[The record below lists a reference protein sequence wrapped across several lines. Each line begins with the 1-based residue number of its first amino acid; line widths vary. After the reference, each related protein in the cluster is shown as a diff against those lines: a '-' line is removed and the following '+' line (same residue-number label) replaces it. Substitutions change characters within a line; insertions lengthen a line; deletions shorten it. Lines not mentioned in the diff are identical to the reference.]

1 MIKLI
6 SLHIAK
12 TAGTAF
18 FGLLGR
24 EYGSQLDHR
33 FKRIHYFPD
42 GIERQLDSADF
53 ASETTVVHGHLY
65 FSHISRIYQQNQP
78 RLICWL
84 RQPVDR
90 VISNYYFMH
99 RAINGRPDHP
109 HAFKKNYSLMDYAE
123 DSIHNKMCTYLEGIS
138 LEKLDFVGFQENF
151 QQDVIALAKLLN
163 WEKPLLIEAVN
174 QRSYENDN
182 IFYPTSFGQITQ
194 EMRSEIARIN
204 ALDMALFA
212 EAEELKR
219 KGYWEQK
226 SLK

>member
-18 FGLLGR
+18 YGLLGR
-24 EYGSQLDHR
+24 EYGNQLDPR

-42 GIERQLDSADF
+42 GVERQLDHADF
-53 ASETTVVHGHLY
+53 ASETNVVHGHLY
-65 FSHISRIYQQNQP
+65 FSHISRIYQQDHP

-90 VISNYYFMH
+90 VISNYYFMQ
-99 RAINGRPDHP
+99 RAIYGRPDHP

-123 DSIHNKMCTYLEGIS
+123 DSIHNKMCAYLEGVS

-163 WEKPLLIEAVN
+163 WQKPLVIEAVN
-174 QRSYENDN
+174 QRNYENDHLT
-182 IFYPTSFGQITQ
+182 YPTPFDQITPQ
-194 EMRSEIARIN
+194 MRLEIARIN

-212 EAEELKR
+212 EAEALKEKR
-219 KGYWEQK
+219 HWEKQP
-226 SLK
+226 